1 MSDDRDYYRIL
12 RVSPNAPAAIVHAAH
27 RTLLQRLQML
37 SDSGADTA
45 AEEVLLAEAYG
56 VLANPERRAAY
67 DLARELAASPDD
79 YAATAVLDPE
89 AERFAAHRCLF
100 CGSPHGI
107 ERALTRDDVCGTCA
121 SPLFPADRHRFE
133 YMGQRMLKRI
143 PKRRALDLFVSW
155 PQSVPFVAEMRDL
168 SLNGM
173 QIAVSSPLQLNQIV
187 KVDCETCAATARVAH
202 CKRERSE
209 IPGAAERWLVGI
221 EFLTLRFRSS
231 RGSFV
236 SARA

>member
-12 RVSPNAPAAIVHAAH
+12 RVSPHAPAAIVHTAY
-27 RTLLQRLQML
+27 RTLRQRLQML
-37 SDSGADTA
+37 SESGADTTTD
-45 AEEVLLAEAYG
+45 EVLLAEAYS

-67 DLARELAASPDD
+67 DLARTLAASPDD
-79 YAATAVLDPE
+79 LTATAVLDPD

-107 ERALTRDDVCGTCA
+107 ERALNRDDDCGVCG
-121 SPLFPADRHRFE
+121 SPLFPADRHRLE
-133 YMGQRMLKRI
+133 YSGQRMLKRI
-143 PKRRALDLFVSW
+143 PKRRTLDLYVSW
-155 PQSVPFVAEMRDL
+155 PQGEPFTAEMRDL

-173 QIAVSSPLQLNQIV
+173 LIAARAPLQLNQIV
-187 KVDCETCAATARVAH
+187 KIDCPTCASVARVAH
-202 CKRERSE
+202 CTLERSG
-209 IPGAAERWLVGI
+209 IPGLPEGWLVGL
-221 EFLTLRFRSS
+221 EFLTLRFSSS